1 MHSTVSTADTV
12 DGVDAGN
19 RAGTGSTL
27 GRAAAGDQQ
36 AWQEMVAQYRGLLRS
51 IASEFRMSPGDA
63 DDAAQMTWL
72 GLVQNVDKLRVPE
85 AVVGWLA
92 TTMRRNC
99 SRVQRQRWREHLRDD
114 WMQWQVE
121 DDTVAVDADVIVAE
135 RDRVLWEIVDRLPD
149 RQRKLVRLM
158 FAVKEPSYLEIA
170 ETMSMA
176 VGTIGPARQRAL
188 RNLEKLLAEPGPGRT
203 GLGEL
208 FGRVPAAP
216 ALRSG
221 SMSHQR

>member
-1 MHSTVSTADTV
+1 MQSTVDTLSTV
-12 DGVDAGN
+12 
-19 RAGTGSTL
+19 

-36 AWQEMVAQYRGLLRS
+36 AWREMVVQYRGLLRS
-51 IASEFRMSPGDA
+51 IACDFRMNAGDA

-72 GLVQNVDKLRVPE
+72 GLVQNVDKLLVPE

-99 SRVQRQRWREHLRDD
+99 TRVLRQRWREQLRDD
-114 WMQWQVE
+114 WLQWQVE
-121 DDTVAVDADVIVAE
+121 DDAVAVDTDVMVAE

-158 FAVKEPSYLEIA
+158 FAAREHSYVEIA
-170 ETMSMA
+170 ESMSMA

-188 RNLEKLLAEPGPGRT
+188 RSLEKLLAEPERT
-203 GLGEL
+203 GAGEL

-216 ALRSG
+216 PRTVRSG
-221 SMSHQR
+221 AVTTSYLT